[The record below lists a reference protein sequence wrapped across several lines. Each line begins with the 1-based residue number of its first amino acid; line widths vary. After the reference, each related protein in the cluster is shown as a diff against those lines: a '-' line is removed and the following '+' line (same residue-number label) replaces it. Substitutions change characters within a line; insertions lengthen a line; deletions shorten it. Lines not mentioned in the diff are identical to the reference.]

1 MLLAIVTVSV
11 RAPERSLVHARRA
24 EALLGP
30 GLWTRV
36 IRISNR
42 AEGGR
47 YPPQVDAL
55 VFELEGVLW
64 FYTDTDGTQSLSQLL
79 RHAEQDKAALGPL
92 LLHLN
97 PGFTAWEDAPVIDH
111 EQLAE
116 KTPLPNGCFIESL
129 ALLRQ
134 RLAAGAPTHEPRL
147 LAYYVAMPGGGVHGH
162 TVLQFRGNEGWIVI
176 DPYRPKKRQRI
187 FPKNPDDAKAC
198 ADGLRPDVA
207 TARQWALPQVAEL
220 WKGDNCALR

>member
-129 ALLRQ
+129 
-134 RLAAGAPTHEPRL
+134 
-147 LAYYVAMPGGGVHGH
+147 VAMPGGGVHGH